1 MLTVF
6 NQTTVQQNQLNEIQ
20 MKPKKTIKPS
30 EAIKILND
38 KGQISITGKS
48 LKVLNDYMNKPK
60 K

>member
-1 MLTVF
+1 
-6 NQTTVQQNQLNEIQ
+6 
-20 MKPKKTIKPS
+20 MKPKKINPS
-30 EAIKILND
+30 EAMKILND

>member
-1 MLTVF
+1 
-6 NQTTVQQNQLNEIQ
+6 

-48 LKVLNDYMNKPK
+48 LKVLSDYMNQPK